1 MNTKLEPMSEEKQ
14 KKLNEEADRY
24 TQPTDEAIIEY
35 SKQRLEKMLK
45 RAKEKREKQNQTAE

>member
-35 SKQRLEKMLK
+35 NKEWHERKRKKQKENKI
-45 RAKEKREKQNQTAE
+45 AK